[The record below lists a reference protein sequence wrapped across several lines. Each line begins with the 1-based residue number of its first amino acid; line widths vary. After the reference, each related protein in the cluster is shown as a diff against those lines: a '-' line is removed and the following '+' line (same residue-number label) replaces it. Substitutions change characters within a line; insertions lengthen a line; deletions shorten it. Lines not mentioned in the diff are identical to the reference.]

1 MRRMLYV
8 AAFLLLPP
16 VILAAVSGSGSSLAA
31 TRPGEVRQEPQEVP
45 VYDEAADAA
54 VVIEAALEVA
64 RRENKRVLVQ
74 WGGNWCGWCKLLHQ
88 MFQDDREIARKLLYE
103 YEVVTVDI
111 GRWDKNLDL
120 VARFRA
126 DIQGSGVPYL
136 TVLDPD
142 GSVVVNQETG
152 SLEKKDAPTAQH
164 DREKV
169 LAFLDDWRP
178 APRDADMRLEAARAE
193 AARTGRAV
201 LLHFGAP
208 WCGWC
213 RRLETWLRRP
223 RVEMIWS
230 KVFVDLKVDVDRDT
244 GGQALER
251 RYTRGKL
258 SGIPFFVVLD
268 SDGRVAAD
276 SFLMPDGG
284 NIGCPWSEE
293 ELVLFEAFLER
304 RVPAFSEAERTA
316 LIAEMKAQQEEEA
329 AAAPTRR

>member
-16 VILAAVSGSGSSLAA
+16 VILAAVSGSDPSLAA
-31 TRPGEVRQEPQEVP
+31 TRSGEVRQEPQETP

-54 VVIEAALEVA
+54 VVIEAALEEA
-64 RRENKRVLVQ
+64 RRENKRVLLQ

-88 MFQDDREIARKLLYE
+88 MFQSDREIARKLLYE

-120 VARFRA
+120 VERFGA

-152 SLEKKDAPTAQH
+152 SLEKKDAPSAQH

-169 LAFLDDWRP
+169 LAFLDAWRP
-178 APRDADMRLEAARAE
+178 APRDADMMLTAARTQ
-193 AARTGRAV
+193 AARTGRSV
-201 LLHFGAP
+201 FLHFGAP

-244 GGQALER
+244 GGQAMER
-251 RYTRGKL
+251 RYTRGKM
-258 SGIPFFVVLD
+258 SGIPFFVILGA
-268 SDGRVAAD
+268 DGQVVAD
-276 SFLMPDGG
+276 SFLMPNGG

-293 ELVLFEAFLER
+293 ELALFEAFLER
-304 RVPAFSEAERTA
+304 NVPSFGKAERQA
-316 LIAEMKAQQEEEA
+316 LIAEMVEQRQEEEA
-329 AAAPTRR
+329 AAAARR